1 MNDDSQD
8 CEDLV
13 DSLESMAYIVDE
25 CVKNDVAVLMI
36 SGRMFKEAAEEI
48 SYLRQKLEIIGLI

>member
-1 MNDDSQD
+1 MNDDTQD
-8 CEDLV
+8 YEDLV

-25 CVKNDVAVLMI
+25 CVKNNVAVLMI

-48 SYLRQKLEIIGLI
+48 IYLREKLEVIGLI